1 MYKVVITDFAYKAP
15 DIEHSILDS
24 LDVELVDAQ
33 CKDPQKLASL
43 VSDADAV
50 IVGFAS
56 INANVINAMQRARVI
71 VRYGIGVDN
80 VDLEAAA
87 KKRIPVCN
95 VPDYCIDEVAD
106 HTLSLILALTRQPF
120 VHWDAIRKG
129 EWKLMVPIEEVRA
142 LRDMTVGLVAFGRI
156 ARSVAARLLPFKC
169 RVLVFDPVV
178 DSASIRSAGCEP
190 ASFDELLAASDL
202 LSLHCPSTPKTR
214 GMIGAKQLA
223 QMKKG
228 SLFVNTSRGDLVKT
242 ADLIAALNSRHIA
255 GAGLDVTD
263 PEPVPKDSA
272 FLSMSNVIMT
282 PHMASGSVR
291 AAYNLRASA
300 AKAAASALRGEKLT
314 GVVNGVT

>member
-1 MYKVVITDFAYKAP
+1 
-15 DIEHSILDS
+15 
-24 LDVELVDAQ
+24 
-33 CKDPQKLASL
+33 
-43 VSDADAV
+43 
-50 IVGFAS
+50 
-56 INANVINAMQRARVI
+56 
-71 VRYGIGVDN
+71 
-80 VDLEAAA
+80 
-87 KKRIPVCN
+87 
-95 VPDYCIDEVAD
+95 
-106 HTLSLILALTRQPF
+106 
-120 VHWDAIRKG
+120 
-129 EWKLMVPIEEVRA
+129 
-142 LRDMTVGLVAFGRI
+142 
-156 ARSVAARLLPFKC
+156 
-169 RVLVFDPVV
+169 
-178 DSASIRSAGCEP
+178 
-190 ASFDELLAASDL
+190 
-202 LSLHCPSTPKTR
+202 
-214 GMIGAKQLA
+214 MIGAKQLA